1 MLALKEILDKTRE
14 SLGAEKTLTK
24 KLVTELLETREEF
37 QIFINRTKPFCPG
50 ERDYLIPPVKSTD
63 VTACIEEQA
72 DLPQNVEMA
81 PALQYN

>member
-14 SLGAEKTLTK
+14 SLDAEKTLTK

-50 ERDYLIPPVKSTD
+50 ESDYLIPPVKSTD
-63 VTACIEEQA
+63 VTAYIEEQA
-72 DLPQNVEMA
+72 DLP
-81 PALQYN
+81 